1 MNAEVSTVR
10 REVVAHA
17 PPQVVAPADSRV
29 RVLQLGPGLGVR
41 GGVSSVEQ
49 LLPDIAPVLYGQ
61 SAGMVKAIRPAGE
74 VMRSICEAAE
84 RRLAGARLTG

>member
-10 REVVAHA
+10 REVVAQA

-41 GGVSSVEQ
+41 GGVSV
-49 LLPDIAPVLYGQ
+49 LLGDVRYRYQ
-61 SAGMVKAIRPAGE
+61 
-74 VMRSICEAAE
+74 
-84 RRLAGARLTG
+84 

>member
-41 GGVSSVEQ
+41 G
-49 LLPDIAPVLYGQ
+49 
-61 SAGMVKAIRPAGE
+61 
-74 VMRSICEAAE
+74 
-84 RRLAGARLTG
+84 